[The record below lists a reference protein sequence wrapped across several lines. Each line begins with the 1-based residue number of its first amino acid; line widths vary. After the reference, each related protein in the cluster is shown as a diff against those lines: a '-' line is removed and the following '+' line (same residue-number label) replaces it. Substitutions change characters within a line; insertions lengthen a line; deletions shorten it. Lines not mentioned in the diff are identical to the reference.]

1 MTNPDLNKITHE
13 ELINIPLKELLAFQE
28 KLQKAV
34 EARKDKEKR
43 EIYEK
48 INSLASESGFSLSE
62 LFGEKSSKTSK
73 IEKAPAIIKYRN
85 PNNKD
90 EGWTGKG
97 RKPNWLVTLLDT
109 GKKLEDFAV

>member
-13 ELINIPLKELLAFQE
+13 ELTNIPLKELLAFQE
-28 KLQKAV
+28 KLHKAI
-34 EARKDKEKR
+34 ETRKEKEKR

-48 INSLASESGFSLSE
+48 INSLASDSGFSLSE
-62 LFGEKSSKTSK
+62 LFGEKLSKSSK
-73 IEKAPAIIKYRN
+73 IEKAPVIIKYRN

-97 RKPNWLVTLLDT
+97 RKPNWLVTLLDA